1 MADLKPQNQ
10 EKSASNLPA
19 SSAPQDYY
27 SVLMKVIN
35 DVSNDHA
42 LLRKLVYALAWQNLR
57 PEVIVTK
64 PIPEAQS
71 QAKTIAELGQA
82 LELEKAIERLEAEAV
97 GQDLKQISKP
107 RAFDNPERSEAAP
120 QRKHEPRREPDPPPA
135 DDFNPAVLAAKIP
148 LNDHPPEPEVAAI
161 QLQDASFE
169 PPRSVNPIAPV
180 AEQRAW
186 PERKDIV
193 TLERIPTWLDPNV
206 RVSLDSVEYAPIQR
220 PPYQGRS
227 GLASFAQ
234 LIAASVIGVVL
245 YIGISGW
252 VYLGRHPATAPGNP
266 AAPPPPP
273 VQQQAAAS
281 QPDGR
286 QAANQVQGQVQG
298 QSQQS
303 VAMPPI
309 EPQPI
314 LPFPLPRT
322 YGIYAG
328 TPGQLHELEA
338 LPIRVPDPRVLA
350 SAEITKPGRPPIPG
364 DSLAF
369 VVFRRDL
376 VNSAP
381 QTITVRVVARVE
393 RTTKFVN
400 GKPSVVP
407 VEGVWRVRSK
417 AYEFKVSPL
426 EGRNEMIVVQ
436 PNPGFVFPPGRY
448 ALVLNGLG
456 YDFTVAGNVTAPE
469 QCLEQVEIVSGSV
482 LAECPK
488 V

>member
-1 MADLKPQNQ
+1 MADPKSQNQ
-10 EKSASNLPA
+10 EKSNSNLPA
-19 SSAPQDYY
+19 PSGPQDYY

-42 LLRKLVYALAWQNLR
+42 MLRKLVYALAWQNLK

-71 QAKTIAELGQA
+71 QAKTISELGQA
-82 LELEKAIERLEAEAV
+82 LEFEKAIERVEAEAAGV
-97 GQDLKQISKP
+97 GLKQISKP
-107 RAFDNPERSEAAP
+107 RAFDNAEQSPPERSEPVPPP
-120 QRKHEPRREPDPPPA
+120 QPKREPDPPPA
-135 DDFNPAVLAAKIP
+135 DDFNPAALAARMP
-148 LNDHPPEPEVAAI
+148 LNDRPPEPEIAAI

-169 PPRSVNPIAPV
+169 PPRSANPVVPV

-186 PERKDIV
+186 PERKDVV
-193 TLERIPTWLDPNV
+193 TLERIPAWLDPSV

-220 PPYQGRS
+220 PPFQGRS

-252 VYLGRHPATAPGNP
+252 VYLGRHPVTAPGNT

-273 VQQQAAAS
+273 AQQPQQSAATP
-281 QPDGR
+281 PDGR
-286 QAANQVQGQVQG
+286 QVQGQP
-298 QSQQS
+298 QQS
-303 VAMPPI
+303 AAMPVL

-314 LPFPLPRT
+314 LPFPLPRS
-322 YGIYAG
+322 YGVYAG
-328 TPGQLHELEA
+328 TPGQLYELEA
-338 LPIRVPDPRVLA
+338 LPIRVPDARVLA
-350 SAEITKPGRPPIPG
+350 SAEITKPGRAPIPG
-364 DSLAF
+364 DNLAF

-381 QTITVRVVARVE
+381 QTMTVRVVARVE
-393 RTTKFVN
+393 RTTRFVN

-407 VEGVWRVRSK
+407 MEGVWRVRSK
-417 AYEFKVSPL
+417 SYEFKVAPL

-436 PNPGFVFPPGRY
+436 PNPGFAFPPGRY
-448 ALVLNGLG
+448 ALVLNGIG
-456 YDFTVAGNVTAPE
+456 YDFTVAGTVTAPE

-482 LAECPK
+482 LSECPK